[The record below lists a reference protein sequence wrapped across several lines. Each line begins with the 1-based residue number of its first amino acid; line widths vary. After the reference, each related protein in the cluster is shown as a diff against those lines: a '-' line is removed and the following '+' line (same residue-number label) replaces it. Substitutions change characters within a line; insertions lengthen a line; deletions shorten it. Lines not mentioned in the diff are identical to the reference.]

1 MGPRPVPEPLRH
13 LHVPLWPLALI
24 TLSGTLAM
32 HMFVPALPVAAHDL
46 ATSPALVQM
55 TISVYILALGL
66 GQLVFGPLSDSF
78 GRRPLLLAGLLL
90 FTLGGLAAALAPNVH
105 VLLAARF
112 AQALG
117 GCVGMLLPRAIVRDT
132 SGVDEAVKRLSLMG
146 LMTLVGPGLSPLIGG
161 TVAEAWGWRAVFGV
175 LTCLGAFNLLLAWR
189 LLPETGSPTGRISV
203 AAVLADYRQLLGMR
217 RFVGLA
223 IGGGCAT
230 TSTFAFITAAPFI
243 FVHQL
248 HRPVPEVGLYL
259 GIMIIGAF
267 IGNALASQLAGRME
281 NDRLMVG
288 AHQLSLVSA
297 LAFVV
302 SLLVWGPQ
310 LGVILVLV
318 FLHALGAGLC
328 SPIASVQVVSVVPR
342 LIGSASG
349 LYGCVQM
356 LVGASCAA
364 LVTLHPDAALAAAC
378 VMLAF
383 SLLGQA
389 SFSLAGPPGPR
400 D

>member
-1 MGPRPVPEPLRH
+1 M
-13 LHVPLWPLALI
+13 PLWPLALI
-24 TLSGTLAM
+24 TLSGTSAM
-32 HMFVPALPVAAHDL
+32 HMFVPALPVAAEDL
-46 ATSPALVQM
+46 ATSPALVQL

-66 GQLVFGPLSDSF
+66 GQLAFGPLSDSF
-78 GRRPLLLAGLLL
+78 GRRPLLLAGLVL

-105 VLLAARF
+105 VLLVARF

-132 SGVDEAVKRLSLMG
+132 SGVDEAVRRLSLMG

-161 TVAEAWGWRAVFGV
+161 TVAHAWGWRAVFGV
-175 LTCLGAFNLLLAWR
+175 LTCLGVFNLLLAWR

-203 AAVLADYRQLLGMR
+203 ASVLDDYRLLLGTR

-223 IGGGCAT
+223 LGGACST

-243 FVHQL
+243 FVQQL
-248 HRPVPEVGLYL
+248 NRPVPEVGLYL
-259 GIMIIGAF
+259 ALMIIGAF
-267 IGNALASQLAGRME
+267 FGNALASQLAGRLDK
-281 NDRLMVG
+281 DRLMVG
-288 AHQLSLVSA
+288 AHLICLGSA

-302 SLLVWGPQ
+302 SLMVWGPQ

-328 SPIASVQVVSVVPR
+328 SPVASVQAVSVVPR

-349 LYGCVQM
+349 LYGCMQM

-378 VMLAF
+378 VMLVF

-389 SFSLAGPPGPR
+389 GFWLARQSGPR
-400 D
+400 DGAGAPHQR

>member
-1 MGPRPVPEPLRH
+1 M
-13 LHVPLWPLALI
+13 PLWPLALI
-24 TLSGTLAM
+24 TLSGTSAM
-32 HMFVPALPVAAHDL
+32 HMFVPALPVAAQDL
-46 ATSPALVQM
+46 TTSPALVQL

-132 SGVDEAVKRLSLMG
+132 SGVDEAVRRLSLMG
-146 LMTLVGPGLSPLIGG
+146 LMTLVGPGLAPLIGG
-161 TVAEAWGWRAVFGV
+161 TVAHGWGWRAVFGV
-175 LTCLGAFNLLLAWR
+175 LACLGAVNLLLAWR
-189 LLPETGSPTGRISV
+189 MLPETGSPTGRISV
-203 AAVLADYRQLLGMR
+203 ASVLADYRLLLGTR

-223 IGGGCAT
+223 IGGGCAST
-230 TSTFAFITAAPFI
+230 TTYAFITAAPFI
-243 FVHQL
+243 FVQQL

-259 GIMIIGAF
+259 GLMILGAF
-267 IGNALASQLAGRME
+267 IGNALASRLAGRIDS
-281 NDRLMVG
+281 DRLMVG
-288 AHQLSLVSA
+288 AHQISLVSA
-297 LAFVV
+297 LAFVGSV
-302 SLLVWGPQ
+302 LVWGPQ
-310 LGVILVLV
+310 LWVIVVLV

-328 SPIASVQVVSVVPR
+328 TPIASVQAVSVVPR

-349 LYGCVQM
+349 LFGCVQM

-383 SLLGQA
+383 GLLGQA
-389 SFSLAGPPGPR
+389 CFWMARQPTPLDEGGPDHLR
-400 D
+400 

>member
-1 MGPRPVPEPLRH
+1 MGLWPVPEPLPHR
-13 LHVPLWPLALI
+13 HVPLWPLALI
-24 TLSGTLAM
+24 TLSGTSAM
-32 HMFVPALPVAAHDL
+32 HMFVPALPVAAQDL
-46 ATSPALVQM
+46 ATSPALVQL

-78 GRRPLLLAGLLL
+78 GRRPLLLAGLVL
-90 FTLGGLAAALAPNVH
+90 FTLGGLASALAPNVH
-105 VLLAARF
+105 VLLVARF

-132 SGVDEAVKRLSLMG
+132 SGVDEAVR
-146 LMTLVGPGLSPLIGG
+146 
-161 TVAEAWGWRAVFGV
+161 
-175 LTCLGAFNLLLAWR
+175 R
-189 LLPETGSPTGRISV
+189 LLPVTGSPTGRISM
-203 AAVLADYRQLLGMR
+203 ASVLGDYRSLLGTR

-223 IGGGCAT
+223 IGGACST

-243 FVHQL
+243 FVQQL
-248 HRPVPEVGLYL
+248 QRPLPEVGVYL
-259 GIMIIGAF
+259 GLMIIGAF
-267 IGNALASQLAGRME
+267 IGNALASQLAGRLDK
-281 NDRLMVG
+281 DRLMVG
-288 AHQLSLVSA
+288 AHLICLGSA

-302 SLLVWGPQ
+302 SLMVWGPK

-328 SPIASVQVVSVVPR
+328 SPVASVQAVSVVPR

-349 LYGCVQM
+349 LYGCMQM

-389 SFSLAGPPGPR
+389 GFWLARQGADAHHQR
-400 D
+400 